1 MSKDS
6 SAKYHQNKKE
16 RLQKKKKKKKTREKS
31 KSLPNEEKDKKSNN
45 MIVKNRKVYRKIKDK
60 SLSSIDK
67 NYEMGK
73 NTLL

>member
-16 RLQKKKKKKKTREKS
+16 RLQKKKKKKTREKS

>member
-16 RLQKKKKKKKTREKS
+16 RLQKKKKKTREKS